1 MRAMRILV
9 LGWIGVVAASMAAA
23 APAYDKL
30 DRGPRI
36 GQALPIK
43 LVAPD
48 QTGKTRDLASLT
60 GKRGLLL
67 VFNRSVDWCVYCRA
81 EAVDW
86 NRRLGDVRALG
97 YRVAVISYDSLSAIK
112 NFSEGRGIKYT
123 LLSDKGSK
131 IIRAFGLL
139 NEGHPP
145 GSFGHGIPHPIVF
158 AIDPKGVIRHRFSE
172 ATYRRRPNID
182 TVLKV
187 LRMGASNGS

>member
-1 MRAMRILV
+1 MRATQVFL
-9 LGWIGVVAASMAAA
+9 LGWITVLAASMAAA

-30 DRGPRI
+30 DRGPRV
-36 GQALPIK
+36 GQPLPVK

-48 QTGKTRDLASLT
+48 QDGKIRDLASLT

-81 EAVDW
+81 QAVDW
-86 NRRLGDVRALG
+86 NRRLGEVRALG
-97 YRVAVISYDSLSAIK
+97 YEVAVISYDSLSAIK

-139 NEGHPP
+139 NEDHPP
-145 GSFGHGIPHPIVF
+145 GTFGHGIPHPIVF

-172 ATYRRRPNID
+172 ASYRRRPDID
-182 TVLKV
+182 VVLKV
-187 LRMGASNGS
+187 LRSTKGNGS